1 MWKNTPAIWLTQH
14 VSNLLKWPFF
24 ITQTRFRLKKPDWL
38 VLNHD
43 SPILP
48 RLPHPPPNHF
58 KLYAH
63 VLTHQSIP
71 PSSLPKSLELIRS
84 LAKMTLKIKILR
96 GVKLD
101 SMFHFYLFILCF
113 MICFWIICLDR
124 ECKSSLLIFMFYFI
138 LHQSQLSMCVFFFF
152 FNKF

>member
-1 MWKNTPAIWLTQH
+1 MHFTPSNFLHDLLNGKYIIKRKRIKKSCEKIHLQFDWLNMFLTRL
-14 VSNLLKWPFF
+14 NDPFF
-24 ITQTRFRLKKPDWL
+24 YPNSFLTKKPDWL
-38 VLNHD
+38 DLNYIP
-43 SPILP
+43 PILP

-71 PSSLPKSLELIRS
+71 PSSLPNNLELIWS

-101 SMFHFYLFILCF
+101 SMFHFHLFILCF
-113 MICFWIICLDR
+113 MICFC
-124 ECKSSLLIFMFYFI
+124 YF
-138 LHQSQLSMCVFFFF
+138 
-152 FNKF
+152 KFLNNMLG